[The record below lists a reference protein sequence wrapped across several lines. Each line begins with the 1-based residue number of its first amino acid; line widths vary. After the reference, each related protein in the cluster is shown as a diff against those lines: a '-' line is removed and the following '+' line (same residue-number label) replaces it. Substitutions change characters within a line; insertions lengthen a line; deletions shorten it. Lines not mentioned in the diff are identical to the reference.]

1 LFESPLNVNKTLP
14 ANTILKRL
22 LKRYPK
28 PRTALRFKNAW
39 ELLVATV
46 LSAQCTDERVNKV
59 TPVFFK
65 RWPLLKDL
73 AKADVGEVEEVV
85 YSTGFFRQKAK
96 NLVSAA
102 KLLIRDH
109 EGLVPDGM
117 DALVKLP
124 GVARKTANIVLWGA
138 YGINEGVAVD
148 THVKRISL
156 RMGLSSA
163 KGPDAVEKDLMALF
177 PSKDWGRL
185 NNLLVLFGREVCM
198 ARKPRCPEC
207 DLKDLCPKIGVKG

>member
-1 LFESPLNVNKTLP
+1 MNKAFP
-14 ANTILKRL
+14 ASTIFKRL
-22 LKRYPK
+22 LKRYPM
-28 PRTALRFKNAW
+28 PRTALRFQNAW

-59 TPVFFK
+59 TPVFFR
-65 RWPLLKDL
+65 RWPLVRDL
-73 AKADVGEVEEVV
+73 AGADVGEVEEVV
-85 YSTGFFRQKAK
+85 HSTGFFRQKAK
-96 NLVSAA
+96 NLVATA

-109 EGLVPDGM
+109 EGLVPRSM

-156 RMGLSSA
+156 RMGLSRA
-163 KGPDAVEKDLMALF
+163 KAPDAVERDLMALF
-177 PSKDWGRL
+177 PKKDWGRL
-185 NNLLVLFGREVCM
+185 NNVLVLFGREVCK

-207 DLKDLCPKIGVKG
+207 DLKDLCPKIGVKE